1 MSRYLLDKFL
11 YQVDRDPAF
20 LESYI
25 DDPAVFL
32 DWWEAERAQRLTEVE
47 SVRVHA
53 FSDEERTAIAEMD
66 VRAMYLLGA
75 HPFILWTL
83 MFPILERSQGSIPAA
98 IEHYKRLLEGAGTV
112 DFRT

>member
-25 DDPAVFL
+25 DDPAAFL
-32 DWWEAERAQRLTEVE
+32 DWWEVEHAQRLSEVE
-47 SVRVHA
+47 SVRVHE
-53 FSDEERTAIAEMD
+53 FSDEERTAVVEMD

-83 MFPILERSQGSIPAA
+83 IFPTWNGHKGPSLR
-98 IEHYKRLLEGAGTV
+98 
-112 DFRT
+112 